1 MISKYS
7 FGMRELRKKNNNFS
21 KRGILRLTKPK
32 SCTFYQRSINVLS
45 TLENCKTDL
54 IKANKIYVGEKN
66 IFLIEIKQ
74 LIVVGTVV
82 ASEISP
88 VPKSIENKIIKLRL
102 FSNKLTLILGIVY
115 CFLWNSKK
123 IFYKY
128 NDGTIIWTGTT
139 WKEIPCPLF
148 YPGLNLQVAIE

>member
-1 MISKYS
+1 M
-7 FGMRELRKKNNNFS
+7 
-21 KRGILRLTKPK
+21 
-32 SCTFYQRSINVLS
+32 
-45 TLENCKTDL
+45 KT
-54 IKANKIYVGEKN
+54 NKIYVGEKN

-115 CFLWNSKK
+115 NGFLWNCKK
-123 IFYKY
+123 VFYKH
-128 NDGTIIWTGTT
+128 NHGTIIWTGTT

-148 YPGLNLQVAIE
+148 YPGLSLQVAYC